1 MAVVLRSNDSGDV
14 RVPAGDILILKV
26 EAFDP
31 AGISRVLVQCY
42 QFSIGNTNKVKLAVG
57 DKSVLIEEALSQTS
71 FDVPIRIPENAAL
84 GKWGVQ
90 MIEFTNGRGYKV
102 SFYRGQGKFDD
113 LVFDVIAP
121 PTKEDHPLRLSSVEI
136 AGLRRGI

>member
-1 MAVVLRSNDSGDV
+1 MPVVLQSSDSGDV
-14 RVPAGDILILKV
+14 RVPAGDILILRV

-31 AGISRVLVQCY
+31 AGISRVVVQCY
-42 QFSIGNTNKVKLAVG
+42 QFSMGSTNKVKLAVG
-57 DKSVLIEEALSQTS
+57 DKSILIEEALSQTA
-71 FDVPIRIPENAAL
+71 FDIPIRIPENAAL

-113 LVFDVIAP
+113 IVFDVVAA

-136 AGLRRGI
+136 AGLRRGV

>member
-1 MAVVLRSNDSGDV
+1 MPVVLQANDSENV

-42 QFSIGNTNKVKLAVG
+42 QFSMGSTNKVKLAVG
-57 DKSVLIEEALSQTS
+57 DKSILIEEALSQTS

-84 GKWGVQ
+84 GKWGIQ

-102 SFYRGQGKFDD
+102 AFYRGQGKFDD
-113 LVFDVIAP
+113 IVFDVVAA
-121 PTKEDHPLRLSSVEI
+121 PTKEDHPLRLSNVEI